1 MRTILSSSLVE
12 GLKKILFQYRLK
24 YPAKKRS
31 ISFAAMQRIDSDII
45 FHYLPSKSKII
56 SQRVLKEF

>member
-1 MRTILSSSLVE
+1 
-12 GLKKILFQYRLK
+12 LFQYRLK